1 MKRIYNGYENLI
13 GIDPAFI
20 LICLTGGL
28 SMRFNPTN
36 LNERASILEY
46 LNLSKKMSS
55 LIGILGFEINR
66 VNYLI
71 SWWK

>member
-1 MKRIYNGYENLI
+1 LKRIYNGYENLI

-71 SWWK
+71 S